1 MHMFLAALKVGPGI
15 FRVGHARRRGWWDG
29 SARDPAEISVVTF
42 FDGDDQHD
50 HRVVGLHDSLLIST
64 SRSGRVSRPV
74 QRDVFNNYRHSAA
87 ATQLMG
93 VCDAIARVQ
102 FLMILVDTILHFR
115 YRSTGCT
122 TRQRPTTKIGDTG
135 RVRIEESLR
144 AIRCRSSHGADRGCR
159 PPQFRRDD
167 AFPCDGSRL
176 QNHFHVLTA
185 MFSAAVAFC
194 LISPRSMPPDEVF
207 AGNWI
212 PSEWTTDNLP
222 ARVSTRRRWL
232 RGCSTFLHRQRAS
245 RVVAVVLSSALVA
258 YRVSRGSASRGAEAF
273 APW

>member
-1 MHMFLAALKVGPGI
+1 MHMFLAALKGCPGI

-64 SRSGRVSRPV
+64 SRRAGSVGLFNEMYSQLPAFGSG
-74 QRDVFNNYRHSAA
+74 N
-87 ATQLMG
+87 QLMG
-93 VCDAIARVQ
+93 VCVAIARVQ

-194 LISPRSMPPDEVF
+194 LILPRSSPPDEVF

-212 PSEWTTDNLP
+212 SERVDDRQLTGSCFDTAPVARWMLNIPS
-222 ARVSTRRRWL
+222 
-232 RGCSTFLHRQRAS
+232 
-245 RVVAVVLSSALVA
+245 SSAC
-258 YRVSRGSASRGAEAF
+258 
-273 APW
+273 